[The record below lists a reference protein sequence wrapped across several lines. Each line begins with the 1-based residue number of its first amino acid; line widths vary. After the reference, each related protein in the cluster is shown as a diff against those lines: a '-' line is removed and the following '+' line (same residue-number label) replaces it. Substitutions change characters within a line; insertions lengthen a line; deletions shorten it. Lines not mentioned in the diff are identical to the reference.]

1 MDIKVFSELIKNRS
15 RELDRL
21 IRRQLPIKV
30 GRIAKDHYQNNFRKG
45 GFINRGL
52 QKWPTTRRQ
61 QSDSTS
67 AAASYGPL
75 LSKRNHLFSSV
86 KYAPGDYRVKV
97 SNEVPYAA
105 IHNEGGTIN
114 THPTVTPEMRKM
126 AWSRAYAIAG
136 IKVKGKKKK
145 KLPKELPA
153 EARKWKALA
162 LTKKTKLN
170 IKATIPQ
177 RRFLGE
183 SAELSKRIND
193 RTEEEIT
200 KIIKL

>member
-1 MDIKVFSELIKNRS
+1 MDAKDFVKLMKQHQRGL
-15 RELDRL
+15 RELMRH
-21 IRRQLPIKV
+21 QLPVIV
-30 GRIAKDHYQNNFRKG
+30 GRMAKDHYQDNFRKR
-45 GFINRGL
+45 GFVNNGL
-52 QKWPTTRRQ
+52 QKWPITKRQ
-61 QSDSTS
+61 RSGSSSAS
-67 AAASYGPL
+67 AAYGPL

-86 KYAPGDYRVKV
+86 KYVPGDYRVKV

-126 AWSRAYAIAG
+126 AWARAYAIAG

-162 LTKKTKLN
+162 LTKNTKLN

-183 SAELSKRIND
+183 SAELTKDIND
-193 RTEEEIT
+193 KIEQLIT
-200 KIIKL
+200 KILKT

>member
-1 MDIKVFSELIKNRS
+1 MDAKDFVKLIEQYQKELG
-15 RELDRL
+15 ELM
-21 IRRQLPIKV
+21 RRKLPVIV
-30 GRIAKDHYQNNFRKG
+30 GRMAKDHYQDNFRKG
-45 GFINRGL
+45 GFVNDGL
-52 QKWPTTRRQ
+52 QKWPLSKRQ
-61 QSDSTS
+61 RSGIGS
-67 AAASYGPL
+67 AAAQYGPL

-86 KYAPGDYRVKV
+86 KYVPGDYRVKV

-126 AWSRAYAIAG
+126 AWAKAYAIAG

-183 SAELSKRIND
+183 STELSKRIND
-193 RTEEEIT
+193 KTEEEFT
-200 KIIKL
+200 KILKL

>member
-1 MDIKVFSELIKNRS
+1 MDAKDFVKLVEQHQKELG
-15 RELDRL
+15 ELM
-21 IRRQLPIKV
+21 RRKLPVIV
-30 GRIAKDHYQNNFRKG
+30 GRMAKDHYQDNFRKG
-45 GFINRGL
+45 GFVNNGL
-52 QKWPTTRRQ
+52 QKWPVTKRQ
-61 QSDSTS
+61 RSGSSS
-67 AAASYGPL
+67 ASATYGPL

-126 AWSRAYAIAG
+126 AWARAYAIAG

>member
-1 MDIKVFSELIKNRS
+1 MDAKDFVKLIEQHQK
-15 RELDRL
+15 ELDEL
-21 IRRQLPIKV
+21 MRRKLPVIV
-30 GRIAKDHYQNNFRKG
+30 GRMAKDHYQDNFRKG
-45 GFINRGL
+45 GFVNNGL
-52 QKWPTTRRQ
+52 QKWPVTKRQ
-61 QSDSTS
+61 QSGSNS
-67 AAASYGPL
+67 ASAKYGPL

-86 KYAPGDYRVKV
+86 KYVPGDYRVKV

-126 AWSRAYAIAG
+126 AWARAYAIAG

-145 KLPKELPA
+145 KLPKELPV

-162 LTKKTKLN
+162 LTKKTKLD
-170 IKATIPQ
+170 IRATIPQ

-193 RTEEEIT
+193 KTEEVIT
-200 KIIKL
+200 KILKL

>member
-1 MDIKVFSELIKNRS
+1 MDAKDFVKLIEQYQKELG
-15 RELDRL
+15 ELM
-21 IRRQLPIKV
+21 RRKLPVIV
-30 GRIAKDHYQNNFRKG
+30 GRMAKDHYQDNFRKG
-45 GFINRGL
+45 GFVNNGL
-52 QKWPTTRRQ
+52 QKWPITKRQ
-61 QSDSTS
+61 RSGSSS
-67 AAASYGPL
+67 ASATYGPL

-86 KYAPGDYRVKV
+86 KYVPGDYRVKV

-126 AWSRAYAIAG
+126 AWAKAYAIAG
-136 IKVKGKKKK
+136 IKVKGKKK

-183 SAELSKRIND
+183 STELSKRIND
-193 RTEEEIT
+193 KTEEEFT
-200 KIIKL
+200 KILKL